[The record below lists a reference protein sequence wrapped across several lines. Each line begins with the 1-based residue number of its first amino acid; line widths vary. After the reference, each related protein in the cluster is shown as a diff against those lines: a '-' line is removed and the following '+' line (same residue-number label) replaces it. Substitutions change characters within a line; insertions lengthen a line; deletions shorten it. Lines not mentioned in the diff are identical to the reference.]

1 MIKMVKVNRQSVSFC
16 KYSIAAFILLALI
29 TGSLI
34 PVSIVFTLM
43 LLSAAAGIEKAPLVL
58 LFDRLVSPRINPERV
73 YINHYSMRF
82 AHIVGCIFCVM
93 IILAYY
99 FAPYVIFF
107 ILLLIFA
114 FLQSVAAFGYCSA
127 AKLYECVI
135 CNSNCCRVGKKI
147 RGNR

>member
-1 MIKMVKVNRQSVSFC
+1 MVQVNRQSVSFC
-16 KYSIAAFILLALI
+16 KYTIAALILLALI

-34 PVSIVFTLM
+34 PVYIVFALM
-43 LLSAAAGIEKAPLVL
+43 LFSAATGIERAPLVL
-58 LFDRLVSPRINPERV
+58 LFDRLACPRIRAERV
-73 YINHYSMRF
+73 YINYFSMRF
-82 AHIVGCIFCVM
+82 AHTFGCIFCVL

-114 FLQSVAAFGYCSA
+114 LLQSIAAFGYCSA
-127 AKLYECVI
+127 AKLYECLI
-135 CNSNCCRVGKKI
+135 CNSNCCRFGKKI